1 MSELAIKGFIVLV
14 WMTVLANVFLLGSPF
29 TYLEA
34 AIALKWSFLQMNRFL
49 PSHIYRKNK

>member
-14 WMTVLANVFLLGSPF
+14 WMTVLANVFLLGSPL

-34 AIALKWSFLQMNRFL
+34 AIALKWSFL
-49 PSHIYRKNK
+49 